1 MRILCDLTFMHFM
14 IDRKKAS
21 GLATGNAESQSLPT
35 PVIAS
40 HGTVP
45 YVSHVNFLIG
55 WSKHQPVGVSLCG
68 FCTFACGLLV
78 SQNVHVIRACGCVA
92 MSVIPRFAM
101 EIFSSYQRSEYT
113 VVIQS

>member
-1 MRILCDLTFMHFM
+1 M

-78 SQNVHVIRACGCVA
+78 SQNIHVIRACGCVA
-92 MSVIPRFAM
+92 MSVSPRFAM